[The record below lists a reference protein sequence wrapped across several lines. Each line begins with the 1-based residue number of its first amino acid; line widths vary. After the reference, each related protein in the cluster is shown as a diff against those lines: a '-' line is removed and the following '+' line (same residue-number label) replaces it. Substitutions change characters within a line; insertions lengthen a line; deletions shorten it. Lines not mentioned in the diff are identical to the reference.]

1 MNFTDPIYN
10 MPLSAQQAQRSVW
23 AAYDSVNLINN
34 IVTLSASEENINT
47 AKRNSGHLEIMLSKA
62 WFSDT
67 LSGTQVAEIYN
78 AITIAN
84 TFVSSAP

>member
-23 AAYDSVNLINN
+23 AAYDSVNLINT
-34 IVTLSASEENINT
+34 VVALSASEKNVNT
-47 AKRNSGHLEIMLSKA
+47 VKSNSCHLEIMLGKA

-67 LSGTQVAEIYN
+67 LSGTQVTEIN
-78 AITIAN
+78 DAITAAN

>member
-1 MNFTDPIYN
+1 MNFNDPIYN
-10 MPLSAQQAQRSVW
+10 MPLSAQLAQRSVW

-62 WFSDT
+62 SFSDT

-78 AITIAN
+78 PITIAN